1 MRAIAVAV
9 AFFTAG
15 CANDFSHGA
24 GFPISSER
32 AVQIASD
39 ELRRRGIAISPRWR
53 VDVTHD
59 VVITEAVGDIPTW
72 LVTFHAPRGKFG
84 FPRYRVSAVQIWWW
98 SLRSLLIQ
106 LPSVDSETSNQAM
119 QLTAGRSD
127 TSRMVNRTCNLQPR
141 SVSPAVADL
150 VSR

>member
-1 MRAIAVAV
+1 MALLSELQPAIAVAV
-9 AFFTAG
+9 AFLTAG

-53 VDVTHD
+53 VDVTDD

-72 LVTFHAPRGKFG
+72 LVTFHAPGGKFG
-84 FPRYRVSAVQIWWW
+84 FPRYRVSVYRYGGGVYDF
-98 SLRSLLIQ
+98 L
-106 LPSVDSETSNQAM
+106 DSATF
-119 QLTAGRSD
+119 
-127 TSRMVNRTCNLQPR
+127 SR
-141 SVSPAVADL
+141 
-150 VSR
+150 